1 MMVFV
6 WQANVHRQEHW
17 QDEEDLQ
24 ALAHTRGHCYHRA
37 AGTWLFAS
45 LSPSTARSRLLLQ
58 DSIFPADGPVPLDA
72 TAARVS
78 FSPTSLT
85 VGPGQTR
92 TVTVTIAPPQ
102 GLSAQSF
109 PVFSGFIELANT
121 AAGASESYQV
131 TYLGLGAALRDMPVL
146 DNTNVFFGVALP
158 TMVDGAG
165 NFFASPEDFT
175 FVGADF
181 PSVLLRLNFGTPKL
195 RFDLVDADI
204 KLNTTLNPRAAVET
218 EGEEARTH
226 VFERNVFS
234 FPHNPSQG
242 TFAQVKI
249 LGPLFEADFQP
260 RNSDVDVSV
269 SLCWLMPHALK
280 VEPC

>member
-1 MMVFV
+1 MIERIEVADPAAM
-6 WQANVHRQEHW
+6 H
-17 QDEEDLQ
+17 DLG
-24 ALAHTRGHCYHRA
+24 RR
-37 AGTWLFAS
+37 
-45 LSPSTARSRLLLQ
+45 
-58 DSIFPADGPVPLDA
+58 
-72 TAARVS
+72 
-78 FSPTSLT
+78 
-85 VGPGQTR
+85 
-92 TVTVTIAPPQ
+92 
-102 GLSAQSF
+102 
-109 PVFSGFIELANT
+109 
-121 AAGASESYQV
+121 
-131 TYLGLGAALRDMPVL
+131 LGAALRDMPVL

-165 NFFASPEDFT
+165 NFFASPENFT
-175 FVGADF
+175 FVDADF

-218 EGEEARTH
+218 EAEGEKARTH
-226 VFERNVFS
+226 IFERNVFS